1 MASYHCHASIV
12 KRSSGHSAVAA
23 AAYRARTDLTDE
35 RTGQRHDYTRAYGGT
50 DLAFSGIFAPEDA
63 PAWAHDRAQLWNH
76 VEAFENRKN
85 AQLARDF
92 DIALA
97 HELTEEQNRW
107 ALQDWVKENF
117 TRRGL
122 VADVAIHRPHE
133 WGDERNIHAHVMVTM
148 RPLDGEEFAR
158 NKDREANR
166 PEQLEAWRESWAQH
180 LSRHLRRHG
189 HDAEADRMAVGH
201 LRLTEQREIAAR
213 RGDLALAAELDREPT
228 VHMGKAAMAMERR
241 GIETDRLNRQAEIV
255 VTNEERA
262 ASRRAEHEAES
273 LDTPAPEPPGFA
285 HSAHGLTMRDP
296 RLGKAWIDRELAGEA
311 LRGAWEQAR
320 GDAAQLAVN
329 LGQEGYSLATSRYGR
344 VVMVDADGTVQPVN
358 SQTAGNAMPEISKA
372 IARQFSADSPVQ
384 LLTVAE
390 VRQTL
395 RDERRAAWVAER
407 QAEREKMRGEWIAA
421 RQEERAAAQEE
432 WRGQAAAKLS
442 GSPDI
447 EAMRE
452 AWKWSDGNG
461 AFLAALGEQGF
472 AVGRITEQEAQD
484 SRQRAEIARSHGHYS
499 PQLEAG
505 EFIAFNQHGR
515 GYRLNG
521 VTLDDAQAEN
531 RLQGYSEDMQTAA
544 QALESVPAAPARSA
558 EPTPAAG
565 QDIAAD
571 AGRAGDKAA
580 AISTRGVEGVA
591 RGIESALSGIA
602 DFLFGSSG
610 KPQEPPTA
618 PAAVHIPPSDAPAPS
633 LARHVREVGKRAE
646 KAGFSLDDAFA
657 AYLVSHSQQL
667 DPEIT
672 NTARRLREQQERDK
686 RERDRDR

>member
-23 AAYRARTDLTDE
+23 AAYRGRTDLTDE

-76 VEAFENRKN
+76 VEAFENRRN
-85 AQLARDF
+85 SQLARDF

-122 VADVAIHRPHE
+122 IADVAIHRPHE

-148 RPLDGEEFAR
+148 RQLDGEDFAR
-158 NKDREANR
+158 HKDREANR

-189 HDAEADRMAVGH
+189 HDTEADRMAIGH
-201 LRLTEQREIAAR
+201 LRLTEQREIAVR
-213 RGDLALAAELDREPT
+213 RGDLAQAAELDREPT
-228 VHMGKAAMAMERR
+228 VHMGKAVMALERR
-241 GIETDRLNRQAEIV
+241 GVETDRLSRQAEII

-262 ASRRAEHEAES
+262 KAREA
-273 LDTPAPEPPGFA
+273 
-285 HSAHGLTMRDP
+285 
-296 RLGKAWIDRELAGEA
+296 
-311 LRGAWEQAR
+311 
-320 GDAAQLAVN
+320 
-329 LGQEGYSLATSRYGR
+329 
-344 VVMVDADGTVQPVN
+344 
-358 SQTAGNAMPEISKA
+358 
-372 IARQFSADSPVQ
+372 
-384 LLTVAE
+384 
-390 VRQTL
+390 
-395 RDERRAAWVAER
+395 
-407 QAEREKMRGEWIAA
+407 
-421 RQEERAAAQEE
+421 ERAAAQEV
-432 WRGQAAAKLS
+432 WRGKAAAKLS
-442 GSPDI
+442 GSPEI
-447 EAMRE
+447 AAMRE
-452 AWKWSDGNG
+452 AWKWSDSNT
-461 AFLAALGEQGF
+461 AFLAALEEQGF
-472 AVGRITEQEAQD
+472 AVGRVTEQEAQD
-484 SRQRAEIARSHGHYS
+484 SRERAEIATSHGHYS
-499 PQLEAG
+499 PQFEAG
-505 EFIAFNQHGR
+505 EFIAFNQRGR

-531 RLQGYSEDMQTAA
+531 RLQGFSEEMRTAA
-544 QALESVPAAPARSA
+544 EALESVPDAPARSA
-558 EPTPAAG
+558 EPKASAAQG
-565 QDIAAD
+565 RLAAD
-571 AGRAGDKAA
+571 AGQAGDKVA
-580 AISTRGVEGVA
+580 AISTQGIEGVA
-591 RGIESALSGIA
+591 RGVENAISGIA
-602 DFLFGSSG
+602 DFLFGSSEQ
-610 KPQEPPTA
+610 PQEPPTA

-672 NTARRLREQQERDK
+672 NTARRLREQQERDR